1 MLQLIPNA
9 LAGDRPMFAHG
20 LVSTR
25 ALNLIVHWQD
35 ALGMSIAPTMMEEI
49 PRSADSADSADLV
62 DLAG

>member
-1 MLQLIPNA
+1 
-9 LAGDRPMFAHG
+9 MFAHG

-49 PRSADSADSADLV
+49 PRSADSADSADLA